1 MLKKPHPKTLVSIYK
16 KVILP
21 SVLFGCELWNNL
33 KSKDWNILNRFQHFI
48 AKDIQNFSKSTRSAI
63 CESMLG
69 LQPIQSEI
77 DKRKLYF
84 LGKLCNME
92 TNLLPKRVFTVRL
105 FEYLNN
111 NQSTNLGFVND
122 ISRIIQKYSLDRFI
136 LTYVNNTS
144 FPSKNIWKNIVKQTV
159 NSYYN
164 TTWKNVINTNSD
176 FTDFKFLQST
186 VHLASLWTH
195 SLTSIEIKV
204 VNYIANL
211 WTLVP
216 KQDIEKC
223 IICSKPFTNVF
234 QHAIASCLVT
244 SNDRSV
250 FLSDLLVEYEDVYV
264 DFVTYNE
271 YDFYISVLKGT
282 HDCVLNKKEFMLKCY
297 SFIMSSIATYHDN
310 FSCV

>member
-1 MLKKPHPKTLVSIYK
+1 
-16 KVILP
+16 
-21 SVLFGCELWNNL
+21 
-33 KSKDWNILNRFQHFI
+33 
-48 AKDIQNFSKSTRSAI
+48 
-63 CESMLG
+63 MLG

-136 LTYVNNTS
+136 LTYVNNAS

-223 IICSKPFTNVF
+223 IICSNHLQMF
-234 QHAIASCLVT
+234 
-244 SNDRSV
+244 SN
-250 FLSDLLVEYEDVYV
+250 
-264 DFVTYNE
+264 
-271 YDFYISVLKGT
+271 
-282 HDCVLNKKEFMLKCY
+282 MP
-297 SFIMSSIATYHDN
+297 
-310 FSCV
+310 